1 MTLTLYVKRHSWYMN
16 NMGSS
21 ARDPQRRS
29 RQRRAVANDQ
39 RIRDA
44 SEQLLAEEGWGA
56 FSRRGIARYAGTSE
70 QVVRNRIDSAED
82 FAVTLWRERYGQ
94 HAIAALQDLLRA
106 HRLLEGEPKLQLP
119 DAWQSFI
126 EPTPTWQATMAML
139 VASAFYEPLRACV
152 DHDLGATLRTWTD
165 PHQDR
170 HSATRAAQ
178 RAFTLIRAFGFLA
191 LAPHRLLSAHEFDLL
206 ALDYLE
212 HLKVPAPVVELPDV
226 RASHLDRILPF
237 DSGDPQLN
245 ATLSAAFTTVS
256 EIGFERATLATIVE
270 RAGIDNNYIY
280 RHYPSKT
287 HLFMDATLR
296 QRRISMRLNDAFK
309 TEQAARHGA
318 GLAENLLMREFMRPE
333 RRHIHRC
340 ELEQWRLSWHHP
352 DLRQAMNEE
361 IREPVAQLTA
371 AYPLIPQSV
380 IRAGVHTGRA
390 TGIGAVLFA
399 SINPGCE
406 ELPYHVITNNF
417 FPTAPSETHE
427 PTPPKE
433 G

>member
-1 MTLTLYVKRHSWYMN
+1 MSSSPP
-16 NMGSS
+16 GSRRRPRQ
-21 ARDPQRRS
+21 AR
-29 RQRRAVANDQ
+29 AIAHDQ

-44 SEQLLAEEGWGA
+44 AERLLAAEGWGA
-56 FSRRGIARYAGTSE
+56 FSRRAIARHAGTSE
-70 QVVRNRIDSAED
+70 QVVRDRVDTAEG
-82 FAVTLWRERYGQ
+82 FAVTLWRERYGP
-94 HAIAALQDLLRA
+94 HAIAELQALLRA
-106 HRLLEGEPKLQLP
+106 HRLLDGEPTRNLP
-119 DAWQSFI
+119 EVWHPFI
-126 EPTPTWQATMAML
+126 EPTPTWQATMEIL
-139 VASAFYEPLRACV
+139 FASNFYEPLRASV
-152 DHDLGATLRTWTD
+152 DHDLGAALRTWTD
-165 PHQDR
+165 PQRDP
-170 HSATRAAQ
+170 HSATLAAQ
-178 RAFTLIRAFGFLA
+178 RAFTLIRALGFLT
-191 LAPHRLLSAHEFDLL
+191 LAPHRQLSNREFDLF
-206 ALDYLE
+206 AFDYHQHLQHPTPVTPLPELRAE
-212 HLKVPAPVVELPDV
+212 HLD
-226 RASHLDRILPF
+226 HILPF
-237 DSGDPQLN
+237 DSGDPQQN
-245 ATLSAAFTTVS
+245 ATLQATFEIVS

-333 RRHIHRC
+333 RHHIHRC

-417 FPTAPSETHE
+417 FPTAPSESHE
-427 PTPPKE
+427 PTPPNE